1 MNTPT
6 IIHQIRLALVAT
18 AALLCVAVPA
28 SAHEDTLGDGG
39 SFTVVLETQLP
50 DTIEARWGNGEV
62 EMHVATGTTVEVLG
76 VENEPYVKIDAEGAM
91 FANENSP
98 TWLMSNAEM
107 GAMPNPTPASAPSWK
122 WIQSGG
128 GLQFYDHRIHFM
140 DTKIDPALANGGKVF
155 DFKLPMII
163 DGAKLD
169 VMGSL
174 MFDPTIDPAAA
185 AKMLGGTPEAT
196 TMGVET
202 QDSTPMLGAP
212 MTATENGGSGSG
224 AGIAVI
230 AVLALAAAGG
240 VAIMVKKRR

>member
-1 MNTPT
+1 MNTAT
-6 IIHQIRLALVAT
+6 ITRPIRVALAAT
-18 AALLCVAVPA
+18 AALLCVAAPA
-28 SAHEDTLGDGG
+28 SAHEDAIGDGG
-39 SFTVVLETQLP
+39 PFTVVVETQLP
-50 DTIEARWGNGEV
+50 DTIEARWSNGEV

-76 VENEPYVKIDAEGAM
+76 VENEPFVKIDEEGAM

-98 TWLMSNAEM
+98 TWLMVKDGM
-107 GAMPNPTPASAPSWK
+107 GAMTSSAPASAPSWK

-128 GLQFYDHRIHFM
+128 GLQFHDHRIHFM

-185 AKMLGGTPEAT
+185 AKLLGSTPEAT
-196 TMGVET
+196 TTGVET
-202 QDSTPMLGAP
+202 QDSTPMLGTP
-212 MTATENGGSGSG
+212 MSATDNGGSGSG

-240 VAIMVKKRR
+240 VAVMVKKRR